1 MTVKKLACSFA
12 MASDHTARACVA
24 GGGGRATQNA
34 DAKPCDFQ
42 RSQRLEDFNRSV
54 FTERP
59 DGFVSQNAVW
69 SVFDS
74 SRQVLVGEHRG
85 DALEGDLF
93 PRFARAQ
100 VIQRERA
107 SRVGVAALRAGGQ

>member
-42 RSQRLEDFNRSV
+42 RSQRLED
-54 FTERP
+54 
-59 DGFVSQNAVW
+59 
-69 SVFDS
+69 
-74 SRQVLVGEHRG
+74 
-85 DALEGDLF
+85 
-93 PRFARAQ
+93 
-100 VIQRERA
+100 
-107 SRVGVAALRAGGQ
+107 

>member
-34 DAKPCDFQ
+34 DAKPRDFQ

-54 FTERP
+54 FTERRR
-59 DGFVSQNAVW
+59 F
-69 SVFDS
+69 
-74 SRQVLVGEHRG
+74 RQSKRGLVCFRLI
-85 DALEGDLF
+85 A
-93 PRFARAQ
+93 
-100 VIQRERA
+100 A
-107 SRVGVAALRAGGQ
+107 STRW